1 MFTFP
6 NFFRAEANARVEE
19 KGMGFS
25 MFRWPP
31 RSKGPQDAAPSE
43 SRYPVAR
50 EEVDRRAVMFSWSS
64 SPVLQ
69 KIYQELE
76 EQQRI
81 IEQMK
86 RYLEERLTPFQRH
99 VGEQRRNVD
108 QSLKHL
114 ESRLKPLRQYI
125 QGEEQNLERV
135 LAHLQAGLRDQ
146 FEAFE
151 QYLTSQKNLLEKASQ
166 YIEEQPRPL
175 QSYLEDERRAVELVY
190 RDLEQ
195 RLDRFMQ
202 NLWEQQ
208 KIVESLNEPH
218 VLSEYEVLAE
228 YLEERRKAMERFC
241 RSADYRPTELFAQLE
256 EIADRYKRLDM
267 SQHKVFARV
276 FEETRLADERLREVL
291 PIPRTSH
298 SVGPRAENQE

>member
-1 MFTFP
+1 M
-6 NFFRAEANARVEE
+6 AEE

-31 RSKGPQDAAPSE
+31 RPKGPQENALSE
-43 SRYPVAR
+43 SRHPAAR
-50 EEVDRRAVMFSWSS
+50 EEVDRRSVMFAWSS
-64 SPVLQ
+64 SPALQ
-69 KIYQELE
+69 KIYQDLE

-81 IEQMK
+81 IEQLK

-99 VGEQRRNVD
+99 VNEQRRNVD
-108 QSLKHL
+108 QALKHL

-151 QYLTSQKNLLEKASQ
+151 QYLASQRALLEKASQ

-175 QSYLEDERRAVELVY
+175 QTYLEDQRRSVELIY

-208 KIVESLNEPH
+208 KILESLNEPQA
-218 VLSEYEVLAE
+218 LSEYEILAE

-241 RSADYRPTELFAQLE
+241 RSAEYRPAELFAQLE
-256 EIADRYKRLDM
+256 EIADRYKRLDL

-276 FEETRLADERLREVL
+276 FEEARLADERLREAL
-291 PIPRTSH
+291 PLPRAS
-298 SVGPRAENQE
+298 SPAGPRVEDQE